1 MRLREISGGFGI
13 ANGYYPIP
21 KFESLNPS
29 GVQLDGL
36 WLSTLDHFKFLYVN
50 VSIICPLMMMQDI
63 STK

>member
-1 MRLREISGGFGI
+1 MRLKEISGGFGI

-29 GVQLDGL
+29 GVAAG
-36 WLSTLDHFKFLYVN
+36 WTMAFHPRFKFLYVN